1 VPFGTANAFMA
12 IQECQ
17 VTGNTASIVQGGIG
31 IQPDGAMV
39 KTSLAGTTACN
50 NVPRPNISGAWINL
64 GGNTVCV
71 CAGDLN
77 EDQAVN
83 GNDLGIFLA
92 AWGPCVSTDCPTD
105 FNQDG
110 VTDGLDLGFILSRW
124 GSCPP

>member
-1 VPFGTANAFMA
+1 M
-12 IQECQ
+12 
-17 VTGNTASIVQGGIG
+17 
-31 IQPDGAMV
+31 
-39 KTSLAGTTACN
+39 
-50 NVPRPNISGAWINL
+50 
-64 GGNTVCV
+64 

-77 EDQAVN
+77 DDQAIN

-92 AWGPCVSTDCPTD
+92 AWGPCVSSECPTD